1 MMFNLTFRNADITLL
16 STSSKALCLPGFKLL
31 LCYAKFSFLLSLESI
46 IGISALK
53 MIQNVQRQISYVS
66 QTNRRPRNKAFLS
79 ISALHGGGFN
89 FWVALLD
96 LR

>member
-1 MMFNLTFRNADITLL
+1 MTLL
-16 STSSKALCLPGFKLL
+16 STSLKALCLSYY
-31 LCYAKFSFLLSLESI
+31 YARPIFSLLLSLESI
-46 IGISALK
+46 IGISAPK
-53 MIQNVQRQISYVS
+53 MMIQNVQRQISYVS
-66 QTNRRPRNKAFLS
+66 QTNRRPRNKALLS